1 LAFYEGIAEYPVKNW
16 LRRRILEPLLALLR
30 QGISPDR
37 LALCVAIGVV
47 VGNIPILGISTILCA
62 AIALAFL
69 LNLAAIQVVQAAM
82 APTQILLIIPFVRL
96 GEWILRV
103 PPQPV
108 SIKEGLALLAQGA
121 GHAIVALWD
130 AILHAGFAWVLVAPF
145 AAYLV
150 YRLLTPV
157 FERAAAQIK

>member
-1 LAFYEGIAEYPVKNW
+1 MKKWLYGKIAA
-16 LRRRILEPLLALLR
+16 PLLALLK
-30 QGISPDR
+30 QGMSPDR

-47 VGNIPILGISTILCA
+47 VGNIPILGISTVLCA
-62 AIALAFL
+62 AIALAFR
-69 LNLAAIQVVQAAM
+69 LNLPAIQIVQAAM

-103 PPQPV
+103 PPRPV

-130 AILHAGFAWVLVAPF
+130 AILHAGFAWILVAPVAIF
-145 AAYLV
+145 LFYK
-150 YRLLTPV
+150 LLTPV
-157 FERAAAQIK
+157 FERAAAQIG